1 MRAHSHT
8 VQAVAAADVKRFSV
22 DIRRASVDVRRF
34 SVDIRRRSM
43 ECRMAAMARLP
54 PHLREWVV
62 DLRQVEFLTG
72 PSGEPMEIGAG
83 ARWARGPCWE
93 A

>member
-34 SVDIRRRSM
+34 SVDRRRSM